1 MRVSISLTDYTW
13 PDSPAGIA
21 ANLRDVVRAADAA
34 GVDTVW
40 VADHLLQADPNS
52 QPGAEMLEA
61 YTVLGYLAGVSER
74 VRLGTL
80 VSAATYRAPAMLI
93 KAVTTVDVLSHGRA
107 WLGIGAGYLEDEAA
121 AYELSLPPIGERF
134 QTLEDTVRLALQM
147 WSGDASAFAGARHRL
162 ARPVGNPRPLAVP
175 HPPLLIGGTGERST
189 LRLAARYAD
198 ACNLF
203 DIPDGGRTIRHK
215 LAVLAGHCSAAG
227 RAYASIE
234 KTVSSRWPADE
245 RRDDFL
251 RRCGELA
258 AMGIGHVILLAAG
271 AWTPA
276 AVAALAPAISALEP
290 LDPSPGTPT
299 S

>member
-121 AYELSLPPIGERF
+121 AYELS
-134 QTLEDTVRLALQM
+134 
-147 WSGDASAFAGARHRL
+147 ASADRGALSDPGGHGSSRTADVVRRRQRIRGCAAPPRATGGQPAPAGGA
-162 ARPVGNPRPLAVP
+162 APAV
-175 HPPLLIGGTGERST
+175 
-189 LRLAARYAD
+189 AD
-198 ACNLF
+198 RR
-203 DIPDGGRTIRHK
+203 DGRA
-215 LAVLAGHCSAAG
+215 LDAAAG
-227 RAYASIE
+227 RA
-234 KTVSSRWPADE
+234 
-245 RRDDFL
+245 L
-251 RRCGELA
+251 RRRVQSLRHSRRWKDHSSQTRRAGWTLQRSRSSVCLDREDGEQPLA
-258 AMGIGHVILLAAG
+258 RGRA
-271 AWTPA
+271 T
-276 AVAALAPAISALEP
+276 
-290 LDPSPGTPT
+290 
-299 S
+299 